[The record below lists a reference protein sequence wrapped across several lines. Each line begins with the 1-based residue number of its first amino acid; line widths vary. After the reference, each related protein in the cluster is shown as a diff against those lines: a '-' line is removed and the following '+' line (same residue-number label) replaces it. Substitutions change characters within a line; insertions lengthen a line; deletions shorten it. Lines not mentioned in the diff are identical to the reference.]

1 MTEIQIGEAKIKGGR
16 LLLLIPLLGT
26 LGGGA
31 YAAFEFWADYQA
43 LKEIVEEVDVQAITA
58 ANELVLTKL
67 DAAVD
72 LSRDIRNN
80 LREDILKLEGYID
93 KIDNKVEASSDRIKD
108 TQASID
114 GVLENIFSEMNQ
126 VQKDVTAS
134 IREIEALNRDTE
146 KDVRD
151 SLRET
156 IDRIDADMTKLEDDL
171 NERLQEAF
179 DNPLAN

>member
-1 MTEIQIGEAKIKGGR
+1 MAEVELGGATIKGGK

-31 YAAFEFWADYQA
+31 WAGFTVWQDF
-43 LKEIVEEVDVQAITA
+43 LDLREIVSEIDIQAIKA
-58 ANELVLTKL
+58 ENELVLTRL
-67 DAAVD
+67 NAAVD

-134 IREIEALNRDTE
+134 IREVEALNRDTE

>member
-1 MTEIQIGEAKIKGGR
+1 MAEVELGGATIKGGR
-16 LLLLIPLLGT
+16 LLLLIPLLGS
-26 LGGGA
+26 LGGGG
-31 YAAFEFWADYQA
+31 YAVFEFWADYQA

-108 TQASID
+108 TQSSID

-156 IDRIDADMTKLEDDL
+156 IDRIDADMSKLEDDL

>member
-1 MTEIQIGEAKIKGGR
+1 MTDTSIVKTKYWHLLNDGR
-16 LLLLIPLLGT
+16 
-26 LGGGA
+26 
-31 YAAFEFWADYQA
+31 
-43 LKEIVEEVDVQAITA
+43 VQCDLCPRECKLHEGQQGLCFVRANQN
-58 ANELVLTKL
+58 NELVLTKL
-67 DAAVD
+67 DAAID

-108 TQASID
+108 TQSSID

-146 KDVRD
+146 KDV
-151 SLRET
+151 
-156 IDRIDADMTKLEDDL
+156 
-171 NERLQEAF
+171 
-179 DNPLAN
+179 